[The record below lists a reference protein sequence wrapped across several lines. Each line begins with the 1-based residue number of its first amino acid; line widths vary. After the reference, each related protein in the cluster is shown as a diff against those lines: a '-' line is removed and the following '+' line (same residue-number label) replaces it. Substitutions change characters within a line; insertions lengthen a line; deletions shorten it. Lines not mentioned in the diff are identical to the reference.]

1 MLLEFEPLPVDK
13 DKVLVALSSWHEFN
27 NKLLSL
33 NASELEVAFKMEC
46 LQTRR
51 TAFLSRLIQRLR
63 VVAADEMERL
73 LLEQQKLMYG
83 EVNE

>member
-1 MLLEFEPLPVDK
+1 MLLEFEPQPVDK
-13 DKVLVALSSWHEFN
+13 DKVKLALSSWPAFN
-27 NKLLSL
+27 RKLLKL

-51 TAFLSRLIQRLR
+51 AAFLSRLIQRLR

-83 EVNE
+83 ETDE